1 MLWHG
6 ILSARVSGVLV
17 HGSIMVKHKENS
29 LWASEKLIRVF
40 FHPAVVFIWS
50 RRIFVEYHVGS
61 ELRGKL
67 IEIWN
72 QNVHIWFSQKHSP
85 PPDILRKLWE

>member
-6 ILSARVSGVLV
+6 ISLARVSGVLV
-17 HGSIMVKHKENS
+17 HGSIMVKHKENR

-50 RRIFVEYHVGS
+50 CRIY
-61 ELRGKL
+61 
-67 IEIWN
+67 IESMLEAN
-72 QNVHIWFSQKHSP
+72 
-85 PPDILRKLWE
+85 WEVN